1 MRIITIHRNCSALL
15 ALILL
20 SWSVASGEP
29 AHAEDDARLQKRITE
44 LEAENQALRKILGGI
59 QNALK
64 SVPKST
70 FPASPDSQGLRIVI
84 VPGDWGDSG
93 LTDMRKVCESAA
105 GTILANLPGDGFAP
119 ILVERGKASPITLF
133 RRGEGHEYLVRLNT
147 SNRAWA
153 QCAFQ
158 FAHEF
163 GHIACNYRNVKNPQM
178 WFEESLCECASLF
191 ALRRMAVEWKT
202 NPPYSNWE
210 SYSESLAGY
219 AANRMKKYEG
229 RKDSL
234 AYFYKQHQ
242 KELEKTATNRDLNG
256 FVAVKLLPLLEKSPA
271 AWQTLRYLN
280 LGDPKENSSLAD
292 YLSGWHQRVPKTHKE
307 FVQSVA
313 GEFQIEFSST
323 STDD

>member
-1 MRIITIHRNCSALL
+1 MRVTLHRNCSALF
-15 ALILL
+15 ALFLL
-20 SWSVASGEP
+20 SWSMVLPRP
-29 AHAEDDARLQKRITE
+29 ARAEDDARLQKRIAE
-44 LEAENQALRKILGGI
+44 LETENRALRKILGGI
-59 QNALK
+59 QDALK

-70 FPASPDSQGLRIVI
+70 VPAASDSQGLRIVI

-105 GTILANLPGDGFAP
+105 GTLLANLPDDGFAP

-163 GHIACNYRNVKNPQM
+163 GHIACNYRNFKNPQM
-178 WFEESLCECASLF
+178 WFEETLCECASLF

-202 NPPYSNWE
+202 NPPYTNWK
-210 SYSESLAGY
+210 SYSSSLASY
-219 AANRMKKYEG
+219 AADRMKKFEG
-229 RKDSL
+229 REEST
-234 AYFYKQHQ
+234 AAFYKQHQ
-242 KELEKTATNRDLNG
+242 QELEKAATNRDLNG
-256 FVAVKLLPLLEKSPA
+256 FLAVKLLPLFEKTPGS
-271 AWQTLRYLN
+271 WQAVRYLN

-292 YLSGWHQRVPKTHKE
+292 YLSGWHHRVPKAHKE

-313 GEFQIEFSST
+313 AEFQIELSSK
-323 STDD
+323 SADD